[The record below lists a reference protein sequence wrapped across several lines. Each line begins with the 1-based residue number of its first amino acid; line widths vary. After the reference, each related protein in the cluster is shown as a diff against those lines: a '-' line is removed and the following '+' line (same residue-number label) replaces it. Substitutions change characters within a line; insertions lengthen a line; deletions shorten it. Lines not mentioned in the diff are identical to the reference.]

1 MAMLPEH
8 GGVVT
13 MTDIPLSN
21 TLFLVR
27 LPSGNNAVY
36 SVQPQHI
43 AGPENDL
50 NNRAMM
56 YGVQFA
62 VCLNG
67 VWHHQG
73 KTIDDKRTIQLL
85 ESSPKTW

>member
-1 MAMLPEH
+1 
-8 GGVVT
+8 
-13 MTDIPLSN
+13 MTHTSLSN
-21 TLFLVR
+21 TLFLIR

-43 AGPENDL
+43 NGPEDGL

-56 YGVQFA
+56 YGVQLA

-67 VWHHQG
+67 VWHHNRQA
-73 KTIDDKRTIQLL
+73 IDDKRLIQLL
-85 ESSPKTW
+85 ESSPKAW